1 MILKVIVFLIV
12 MSFVYTLIAI
22 YIECTNQ
29 NKNEDSDFGLFIR
42 VVKKL
47 FFDFD
52 IFKRFFFELKKS
64 KSKKIL
70 LNVIESIKREES
82 SLLEKKIEVFKKVE
96 SLEKDIIKVVV
107 EDSKISFDTFQLMN
121 SFLKESE
128 LFEKNNSEIMLEIL
142 SLKIKSY
149 LEKTESLERK
159 ELEPFFKSFNE
170 ISFPKKI
177 FFTTRENKTTIKTK
191 INFSN
196 NISKGELK
204 YG

>member
-22 YIECTNQ
+22 YIEYTDQ

-82 SLLEKKIEVFKKVE
+82 SLLEKEIEVFKKVE
-96 SLEKDIIKVVV
+96 SLGKDTIKVVV
-107 EDSKISFDTFQLMN
+107 KDDKVSFDTFQLMD
-121 SFLKESE
+121 SFLKETE

-142 SLKIKSY
+142 SLKILS
-149 LEKTESLERK
+149 LKTESLERK

-170 ISFPKKI
+170 ISFSKKI
-177 FFTTRENKTTIKTK
+177 FSTIRENKTTIETKT
-191 INFSN
+191 NFSN